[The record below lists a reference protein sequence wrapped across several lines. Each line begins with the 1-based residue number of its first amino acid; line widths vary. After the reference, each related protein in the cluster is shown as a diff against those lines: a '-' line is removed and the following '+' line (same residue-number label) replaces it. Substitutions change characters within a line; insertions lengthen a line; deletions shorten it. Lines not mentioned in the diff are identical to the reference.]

1 MATTDSRATSELTQ
15 SELAIIR
22 SAYRTIARG
31 GSQRMSLRE
40 IAEDAGVSKAL
51 LLYHFGSKDNLLL
64 DAMKWAVERTEQRI
78 RERLAASSGA
88 PDQVTALVDAIFI
101 GPDANRDFYSFYLDL
116 VEHVAR
122 VPEFGSLSP
131 MLDEIINGLYSEVA
145 AAGIEEGTFEVL
157 DVAATARNMRAV
169 IEGTFVQWIQ
179 TPDWRDNHTEWKEGC
194 RQALL
199 RLLGATPG

>member
-1 MATTDSRATSELTQ
+1 MTTESRTTGDLTQ
-15 SELAIIR
+15 SELTIIR

-64 DAMKWAVERTEQRI
+64 AAMKWAVERTEQRI
-78 RERLAASSGA
+78 RERLEASSGA
-88 PDQVTALVDAIFI
+88 PDQITALVEAIFV
-101 GPDANRDFYSFYLDL
+101 GPEANRDFYAFYLDL

-122 VPEFGSLSP
+122 VPGFGSLSQ

-145 AAGIEEGTFEVL
+145 EAGIEEGVFEVSDL
-157 DVAATARNMRAV
+157 AGTARSMRAV

-179 TPDWRDNHTEWKEGC
+179 TPDWRDNHAEWKEGC
-194 RQALL
+194 RRALL
-199 RLLGATPG
+199 RLLGVRPG

>member
-1 MATTDSRATSELTQ
+1 MTTESRTTGDLTQ
-15 SELAIIR
+15 SELTIIR

-64 DAMKWAVERTEQRI
+64 AAMKWAVERTEQRI
-78 RERLAASSGA
+78 RERLEASSGA
-88 PDQVTALVDAIFI
+88 PDQITALVEAIFV
-101 GPDANRDFYSFYLDL
+101 GPEANRDFYAFYLDL

-122 VPEFGSLSP
+122 VPGFGSLSQ

-145 AAGIEEGTFEVL
+145 EAGIEEGAFEVSDL
-157 DVAATARNMRAV
+157 AGTARSMRAV

-179 TPDWRDNHTEWKEGC
+179 TPDWRDNHAEWKEGC
-194 RQALL
+194 RRALL
-199 RLLGATPG
+199 RLLGVKPG

>member
-1 MATTDSRATSELTQ
+1 MTTESRTPGDLTQ

-64 DAMKWAVERTEQRI
+64 AAMKWAVERTEQRI
-78 RERLAASSGA
+78 RERLEVSSGA
-88 PDQVTALVDAIFI
+88 PDQITALVEAIFV
-101 GPDANRDFYSFYLDL
+101 GPEANRDFYAFYLDL

-122 VPEFGSLSP
+122 VPGFGSLSQ

-145 AAGIEEGTFEVL
+145 EAGIEEGVFEVSDL
-157 DVAATARNMRAV
+157 AGTARSMRAV

-179 TPDWRDNHTEWKEGC
+179 TPDWRDNHAEWKEGC
-194 RQALL
+194 RRALL
-199 RLLGATPG
+199 RLLGVKPG

>member
-1 MATTDSRATSELTQ
+1 MTTDRRLTVDLTR

-40 IAEDAGVSKAL
+40 IAGDAGVSKAL

-64 DAMKWAVERTEQRI
+64 AAMKWAVERTEQRI
-78 RERLAASSGA
+78 RERLEATSDA
-88 PDQVTALVDAIFI
+88 PDQISALVDAIFV
-101 GPDANRDFYSFYLDL
+101 GPEANRDFYTFYLDL

-122 VPEFGSLSP
+122 VPGFGSLSP
-131 MLDEIINGLYSEVA
+131 MLDDIINGLYSEVVR
-145 AAGIEEGTFEVL
+145 AGIGQGAFEVS
-157 DVAATARNMRAV
+157 DVAEIARDMRAV

-179 TPDWRDNHTEWKEGC
+179 TPDWRDNHAEWKEGC

-199 RLLGATPG
+199 RLLGVKTP

>member
-1 MATTDSRATSELTQ
+1 MTTESRTTGDLTQ
-15 SELAIIR
+15 SELTIIR

-64 DAMKWAVERTEQRI
+64 AAMKWAVERTEQRI
-78 RERLAASSGA
+78 RERLEASSGA
-88 PDQVTALVDAIFI
+88 PDQITALVEAIFV
-101 GPDANRDFYSFYLDL
+101 GPEANRDFYAFYLDL

-122 VPEFGSLSP
+122 VPGFGSLSQ

-145 AAGIEEGTFEVL
+145 EAGIEEGVFEVSDL
-157 DVAATARNMRAV
+157 AGTARSMRAV

-179 TPDWRDNHTEWKEGC
+179 TPDWRDNHAEWKEGC
-194 RQALL
+194 RRALL
-199 RLLGATPG
+199 RLLGVKPG

>member
-1 MATTDSRATSELTQ
+1 MTTESRTPGDLTQ

-64 DAMKWAVERTEQRI
+64 AAMKWAVERTEQRI
-78 RERLAASSGA
+78 RERLEVSSGA
-88 PDQVTALVDAIFI
+88 PDQITALVEAIFV
-101 GPDANRDFYSFYLDL
+101 GPEANRDFYAFYLDL

-122 VPEFGSLSP
+122 VPGFGSLSQ

-145 AAGIEEGTFEVL
+145 EAGIEEGVFEVSDL
-157 DVAATARNMRAV
+157 AGTARSMRAV

-179 TPDWRDNHTEWKEGC
+179 TPDWRDNHAEWKEGC
-194 RQALL
+194 RRALL
-199 RLLGATPG
+199 RLLGVRPG